1 MPRLARALAAPVASA
16 LLLVGC
22 GGSEVWRESPDE
34 APRRWVAA
42 VGAAQDARGPAGE
55 AVTDT
60 TVRMVLRPTASGT
73 ALRVRLENRFGETAV
88 TFGGVSVGLR
98 AAGAAVVPGTLRR
111 VTFGGDLAVTLPPG
125 ARVTSDPVELP
136 VQEQA
141 DLAVS
146 LYVPGP
152 EAPASGHRNALV
164 TSYRTAAGAGDAVG
178 EEGASPF
185 VAATGWTLWVA
196 GIDVL
201 STAAGAVVA
210 FGSSS
215 TEGVGATPDGYD
227 RWTDRLARRLGE
239 RPAAERRAVVN
250 AGIGGN
256 TLLAWPSS
264 PGAGPPGLE
273 RLDADALDL
282 AGASHLILF
291 HGSNDIARGAGAD
304 QVIAALEQVAARAA
318 ERGIAVVGATIG
330 PRTYSNPAA
339 MHAVRHAVNAWIREA
354 DAYRGVIDFDAV
366 LRDPTDPDRLRPEY
380 DSGDH
385 VHPNPAGYAAM
396 AAAIDLD
403 LFVPVAAAGAP

>member
-1 MPRLARALAAPVASA
+1 MPAVARALAAASA

-22 GGSEVWRESPDE
+22 GGSQVWRESPDE

-42 VGAAQDARGPAGE
+42 VGAAQDARDPAGE
-55 AVTDT
+55 SLTDA
-60 TVRMVLRPTASGT
+60 TVRMVLRPTASGS

-88 TFGGVSVGLR
+88 TFGGVSVGVR
-98 AAGAAVVPGTLRR
+98 ETGAAVVAGTLRR

-125 ARVTSDPVELP
+125 GRVTSDPLDLP
-136 VQEQA
+136 VEEQV

-152 EAPASGHRNALV
+152 EAPASGHRSALV
-164 TSYRTAAGAGDAVG
+164 TSYRTVAGAGDAVG
-178 EEGASPF
+178 EESGAPF
-185 VAATGWTLWVA
+185 GVTTDWTLWVA

-201 STAAGAVVA
+201 STAAGTVVA

-215 TEGVGATPDGYD
+215 TDGVGATPDGYD
-227 RWTDRLARRLGE
+227 RWTDHLARRFAE
-239 RPAAERRAVVN
+239 RPAGERLAVVN

-256 TLLAWPSS
+256 TLLAWPSR
-264 PGAGPPGLE
+264 PGAGPPGLD

-282 AGASHLILF
+282 AGARHLILF

-304 QVIAALEQVAARAA
+304 EVIAALEAVVARAA
-318 ERGIAVVGATIG
+318 ERGVAVVGATLG
-330 PRTYSNPAA
+330 PRAYSNPAA
-339 MHAVRHAVNAWIREA
+339 MHAVRRAVNAWIREGG
-354 DAYRGVIDFDAV
+354 AYRGVIDFDAV
-366 LRDPTDPDRLRPEY
+366 LRDPADPDRLRPEY

-385 VHPNPAGYAAM
+385 VHPNAAGYAAM

-403 LFVPVAAAGAP
+403 LFAPVAATGAP